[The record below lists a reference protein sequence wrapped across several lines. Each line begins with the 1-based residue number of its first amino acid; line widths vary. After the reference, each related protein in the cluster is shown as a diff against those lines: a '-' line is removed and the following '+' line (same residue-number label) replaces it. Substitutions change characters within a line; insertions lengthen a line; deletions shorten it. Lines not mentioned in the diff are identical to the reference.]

1 MKGSSYSLRVMKNA
15 RTKSSHFHEQQLLG
29 ASSLAAATLHTI
41 ASRGPTPAVSP
52 DEVSTVLILSFF
64 HQKRCFDMLNDN
76 NINHITCLDIT
87 YILEKIYHLEMSIF
101 PSK

>member
-1 MKGSSYSLRVMKNA
+1 MKNA
-15 RTKSSHFHEQQLLG
+15 RTKSSHLHEQQLLG

-64 HQKRCFDMLNDN
+64 HQKG
-76 NINHITCLDIT
+76 
-87 YILEKIYHLEMSIF
+87 
-101 PSK
+101 